1 MRSTPFTGQIYHVY
15 NRGVL
20 KQPIFFDDRD
30 HFRFMK
36 SLIQFNDQAPGICRR
51 PTSAETSVEKKPLV
65 SILAWCLMPNHFH
78 LLVEQIADN
87 GLSLFMKKL
96 GGGFT
101 KYINTRYERSGHLFQ
116 GKYQCKLVDTDAYLL
131 QLSRY
136 IHLNPKEL
144 AGPLNPEKT
153 MEFIENYRWSSYG
166 DWINA
171 KKNSKIIDSKRIK
184 SLLDLKDYRASTIE
198 ALQTSNVGEDL
209 DFLDQSR

>member
-30 HFRFMK
+30 HFRFVK
-36 SLIQFNDQAPGICRR
+36 SLVQFNDQAQVICQR
-51 PTSAETSVEKKPLV
+51 PTSAKKKPLV

-78 LLVEQIADN
+78 LLVEQTADN

-96 GGGFT
+96 DGGFT

-131 QLSRY
+131 QLSKY
-136 IHLNPKEL
+136 IHLNSKEL

-153 MEFIENYRWSSYG
+153 MKFIENYRWSSYA
-166 DWINA
+166 DWVNA
-171 KKNSKIIDSKRIK
+171 RKNSKIIDSKRIK
-184 SLLDLKDYRASTIE
+184 SLLELKNYRALIIE
-198 ALQTSNVGEDL
+198 TLSTSNGQVQGFNAPL
-209 DFLDQSR
+209 NPIPRR